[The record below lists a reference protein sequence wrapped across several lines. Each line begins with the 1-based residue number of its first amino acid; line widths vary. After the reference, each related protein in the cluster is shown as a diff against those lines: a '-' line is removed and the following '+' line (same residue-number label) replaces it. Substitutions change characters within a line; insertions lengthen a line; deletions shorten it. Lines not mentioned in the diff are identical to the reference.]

1 MSYIRELRPYM
12 YWLGFLETAQQ
23 AGELDWAAIG
33 GTWGRATS
41 NLAKWS
47 SDTVPAI
54 DPRIARSIASIE
66 ARSSVLGRYIR
77 KYICDM
83 STHLASLRPLL
94 APGAQVTYIAGNSRF
109 YEFMLDTEQIFAGL
123 FDDIGLGN
131 IEVTTLRKRTSK
143 RELFEYAVTGK
154 APSDPSNRA

>member
-1 MSYIRELRPYM
+1 
-12 YWLGFLETAQQ
+12 
-23 AGELDWAAIG
+23 
-33 GTWGRATS
+33 
-41 NLAKWS
+41 
-47 SDTVPAI
+47 
-54 DPRIARSIASIE
+54 
-66 ARSSVLGRYIR
+66 
-77 KYICDM
+77 M